1 MKLGM
6 NVGTTD
12 RVVRIVLGVALAAI
26 ALAGAVSAPL
36 LYVVWVVAAIA
47 VVTGVVGFCPLY
59 AAAAGQHQAGRALRP
74 REDAWEGR

>member
-26 ALAGAVSAPL
+26 ALAGTVSAPL

-59 AAAAGQHQAGRALRP
+59 ALLRVSTKPAAH
-74 REDAWEGR
+74 

>member
-59 AAAAGQHQAGRALRP
+59 AVLRVSTKP
-74 REDAWEGR
+74 SAH

>member
-12 RVVRIVLGVALAAI
+12 RVIRIVLGVALAAI
-26 ALAGAVSAPL
+26 ALAGSVSAPL

-59 AAAAGQHQAGRALRP
+59 ALLRVSTKPAAH
-74 REDAWEGR
+74 